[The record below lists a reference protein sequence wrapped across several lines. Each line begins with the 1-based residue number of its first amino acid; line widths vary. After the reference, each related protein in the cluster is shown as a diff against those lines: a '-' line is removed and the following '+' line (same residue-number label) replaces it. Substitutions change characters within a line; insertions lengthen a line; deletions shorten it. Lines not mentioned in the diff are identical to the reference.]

1 MSCNYN
7 TLSFKDRVYLYNDIN
22 GIPLML
28 DATNIEFV
36 EEETL
41 NERYR
46 FNKSV
51 SFTVKGYNNLSLLDG
66 RYYIAI
72 EADDGRV
79 VMVTMEYEA
88 FVTYEYSLN
97 STTDNTRYTY
107 SVSENKPS
115 DFING
120 ISSSTTIADEACS
133 YSSTDIQLSIILRKN
148 IVIDEITDRA
158 YTYGDFDD
166 VYPLKNTL
174 EVSETLSEDRYTKTV
189 SFQIPYDGRWQY
201 LIGEFK
207 DNTYTAKI
215 NSHRPDNLYVGN
227 ELGLQPLYTINDNV
241 VTVTFTEISNIPLQR
256 ITNEEKTQIV
266 GHQYIKTIYDPCVGD
281 YTAKYLLREKINGNG
296 AGTNEYECYEGYE
309 SIFEDIYNITG
320 TFDDDV
326 EYYNPNCKPS
336 LCKIETTIPHAYTVT
351 ATTTATYTIKSDC
364 DWHIEDYD
372 GFTITPTSGEAD
384 TQYSITITTTYSSSV
399 DKRTFKIVSDDNEYL
414 VTAYMSDT
422 SFIYPTTAY
431 IDCLGGTVQFT
442 YQGCLS
448 VDNSPLEYTK
458 NGNILS
464 VVVPQNTDT
473 TGRTYSI
480 QVSDCNGHTQYLTIQ
495 QGNVYEFWAYNDE
508 CDYICENGNKYY
520 KEWRYTGTT
529 SSNATITS
537 TYRRGDLIEANCRD
551 CINVI
556 KRWNQT
562 FNVGIVDGE
571 FWYLNLEY
579 ESLDNGTTW
588 TMDGGV
594 ELREKVENADMSQV
608 NNYTLVW
615 KPTSE
620 WVCQGTAP
628 LPPTPPVP
636 PTPDYST
643 QYLTIESLEDDNI
656 IYWSSGDS
664 GFTKT
669 ISASTDNGST
679 WTEYTSS
686 TGGTTL
692 ATLNNGDKLLLKGEN
707 SQYATTIS
715 LNVKKCN
722 YFTSAGQFNTYGNI
736 MSLISGDSFVNADT
750 LTATYTFTALFSG
763 ATGLVSAENLVLP
776 ATTLTNYCYYRMFS
790 DCTSL
795 TTAPE
800 LPATTLA
807 EWCYWWMFYGCTS
820 LTVAP
825 QLPATT
831 LARYCYQQMFDGC
844 TNLTTAPALP
854 ATTLAEN
861 CYNSMF
867 WNCTSL
873 TTAPKLPATTL
884 ASMCYNAM
892 FYGCTRLTSAPELPA
907 TTLAEWCYA
916 SMFRDCTSLTTAPE
930 LPATTLANWCY
941 TSMFEG
947 CTSLTTAPVLPATTL
962 ADACYYSMFENC
974 TRLNYIKCLATDI
987 SANSCTIN
995 WVLSIA
1001 SNGTFAKASS
1011 MSSWTRGFSGIPNGW
1026 TIINY

>member
-97 STTDNTRYTY
+97 STNDSTRYTY

-115 DFING
+115 DFIND

-148 IVIDEITDRA
+148 IVIDEMTDRS

-201 LIGEFK
+201 LIGEFN

-320 TFDDDV
+320 TFDNDV

-414 VTAYMSDT
+414 VTAYMSDA
-422 SFIYPTTAY
+422 SFIHPTTAY

-529 SSNATITS
+529 SSNATITT
-537 TYRRGDLIEANCRD
+537 TYRKGDLIEANCRD

-588 TMDGGV
+588 TMDGDV
-594 ELREKVENADMSQV
+594 QLRERVPNADNTQI

-620 WVCQGTAP
+620 WVCQGT
-628 LPPTPPVP
+628 PPVPPSPPVP

-643 QYLTIESLEDDNI
+643 QNTSFESLEDGNVI
-656 IYWSSGDS
+656 RLMTSSAS
-664 GFTKT
+664 NAKT

-679 WTEYTSS
+679 WTSYTST
-686 TGGTTL
+686 TGSGITI
-692 ATLNNGDKLLLKGEN
+692 ATLN
-707 SQYATTIS
+707 
-715 LNVKKCN
+715 
-722 YFTSAGQFNTYGNI
+722 AGQKVLIKGTNSAYGASGGTSNIFSASKPFVAYGNI
-736 MSLISGDSFVNADT
+736 MSLIYGDNFENQTT
-750 LTATYTFTALFSG
+750 LTNDYTFSNLFSNCDNL
-763 ATGLVSAENLVLP
+763 TSAENLVLP
-776 ATTLTNYCYYRMFS
+776 ATTLANYCYNAMFNHCS
-790 DCTSL
+790 GLTETPQLPATTLADYCYSL
-795 TTAPE
+795 MFDGCESLETPPE

-807 EWCYWWMFYGCTS
+807 ENCYYGMFRDCESLTTAPVLSSTTLAMGCYAVMFDGCSS

-831 LARYCYQQMFDGC
+831 LAERCYAAMFKDC
-844 TNLTTAPALP
+844 V
-854 ATTLAEN
+854 
-861 CYNSMF
+861 
-867 WNCTSL
+867 SL
-873 TTAPKLPATTL
+873 TV
-884 ASMCYNAM
+884 
-892 FYGCTRLTSAPELPA
+892 APELPA
-907 TTLAEWCYA
+907 TTLTEYCYQQMFQGCA
-916 SMFRDCTSLTTAPE
+916 SLRTAPE
-930 LPATTLANWCY
+930 LTASTLVRACY
-941 TSMFEG
+941 MSMFSDCQNLG
-947 CTSLTTAPVLPATTL
+947 
-962 ADACYYSMFENC
+962 
-974 TRLNYIKCLATDI
+974 YIKCLATNI
-987 SANSCTIN
+987 SALQCTYGWLFN
-995 WVLSIA
+995 VA
-1001 SNGTFAKASS
+1001 YNGTFVKASS
-1011 MSSWTRGFSGIPNGW
+1011 MNDWTTGTSGIPDEW

>member
-22 GIPLML
+22 GIPLVL
-28 DATNIEFV
+28 DVTNIEFV

-148 IVIDEITDRA
+148 IVIDEMTDRA

-174 EVSETLSEDRYTKTV
+174 EVSEVLSEDRYTKTV

-442 YQGCLS
+442 YQGCLR

-480 QVSDCNGHTQYLTIQ
+480 EVSDCNGHTQYLTIQ
-495 QGNVYEFWAYNDE
+495 QGNVYEYWAYNDE

-529 SSNATITS
+529 SSNATITT
-537 TYRRGDLIEANCRD
+537 TYRKGDLIEANCRD

-588 TMDGGV
+588 TMDGEV

-628 LPPTPPVP
+628 TPPTPGP

-643 QYLTIESLEDDNI
+643 QYLTFESLEDGNI
-656 IYWSSGDS
+656 IT
-664 GFTKT
+664 FTASRNETKART

-679 WTEYTSS
+679 WTSYTATSGGTQIATLDTGEKVLIKGANTAYSSPYTDNIFSS
-686 TGGTTL
+686 TKT
-692 ATLNNGDKLLLKGEN
+692 
-707 SQYATTIS
+707 Y
-715 LNVKKCN
+715 NV
-722 YFTSAGQFNTYGNI
+722 YGNI
-736 MSLISGDSFVNADT
+736 MSLIYGDNFENQTT
-750 LTATYTFTALFSG
+750 LTNEYVFEDLFIRSSG
-763 ATGLVSAENLVLP
+763 LTSAENLILP
-776 ATTLTNYCYYRMFS
+776 ATTLTQSCYDWMFAG
-790 DCTSL
+790 CTSL

-800 LPATTLA
+800 LPATTLSLN
-807 EWCYWWMFYGCTS
+807 CYMGMFNGCTS
-820 LTVAP
+820 LTV
-825 QLPATT
+825 
-831 LARYCYQQMFDGC
+831 
-844 TNLTTAPALP
+844 
-854 ATTLAEN
+854 
-861 CYNSMF
+861 
-867 WNCTSL
+867 
-873 TTAPKLPATTL
+873 
-884 ASMCYNAM
+884 
-892 FYGCTRLTSAPELPA
+892 APELPA
-907 TTLAEWCYA
+907 TTLAQGCY
-916 SMFRDCTSLTTAPE
+916 SGMFNGCRSLTVAPE
-930 LPATTLANWCY
+930 LPATTLAANCY
-941 TSMFEG
+941 STMFYDCTSLLAAPTLPATTLADRCYHGMFQH
-947 CTSLTTAPVLPATTL
+947 CTSLTTAPSVLPATTL
-962 ADACYYSMFENC
+962 AQFCYGNMFASC
-974 TRLNYIKCLATDI
+974 TSLTKAPVLPARTLTDGCYRTMFHSCTSIASVICLATDI
-987 SANSCTIN
+987 AANECTYGWLFN
-995 WVLSIA
+995 VA

-1011 MSSWTRGFSGIPNGW
+1011 MNDWTTGDNGIPIGW